1 MTRPTK
7 SADTSDIVRRHRAIP
22 PSTRHRPTVSGANA
36 PRVRATA
43 WSYAHPASREVY
55 IDVLED
61 GRHVGTVRVL
71 MRECRRR
78 A

>member
-1 MTRPTK
+1 MKITL
-7 SADTSDIVRRHRAIP
+7 P
-22 PSTRHRPTVSGANA
+22 PLTRHTATVSGANA
-36 PRVRATA
+36 PRVVVAA

-55 IDVLED
+55 VDVIED

-71 MRECRRR
+71 MRESRRR